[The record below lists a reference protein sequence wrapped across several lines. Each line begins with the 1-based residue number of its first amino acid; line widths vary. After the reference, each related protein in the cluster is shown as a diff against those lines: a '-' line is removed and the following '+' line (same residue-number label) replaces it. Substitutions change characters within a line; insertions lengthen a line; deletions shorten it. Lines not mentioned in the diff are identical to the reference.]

1 MVPNPKLD
9 LSKPPADRWESAG
22 YHELFERWQEIV
34 RQLGQQP
41 WEADRFKS
49 WEQRVV
55 ALLRPAEQD
64 YFLQSGDP
72 DAAWHRP
79 IQQEARRD
87 NLKRILLARKGLGKL
102 S

>member
-1 MVPNPKLD
+1 MAPNPKLD
-9 LSKPPADRWESAG
+9 LSKSPPDRWQSAA
-22 YHELFERWQEIV
+22 YRELFELWQEIV

-41 WEADRFKS
+41 LEPDHFKS
-49 WEQRVV
+49 WERRVL